1 MKTIDMIKTGE
12 NIKERCEKA
21 DLSPKDLSRALDLD
35 ISTIYY
41 WYQGKTLPRFDIAY
55 TLAEMC
61 GCKIDDFIIP
71 IKEETNGEEEVDGNS

>member
-1 MKTIDMIKTGE
+1 MIKTGE
-12 NIKERCEKA
+12 NIKEKCEKA
-21 DLSPKDLSRALDLD
+21 DLSPKDLSRVLDLD

-61 GCKIDDFIIP
+61 GCTIDDFIIP
-71 IKEETNGEEEVDGNS
+71 IKEDSEKEENADAES